1 LNLFFQVL
9 EAYIQIIKKDDTF
22 IISNKIIENIVS
34 DNITNDTIQMDN
46 LSALTA
52 ILEKDNVIYLFY
64 ADLKTKMF
72 YLINP
77 LNLEQQN
84 SFQLEFYENW
94 AKFSRSNLHFTEKWK
109 INSFKFNSK
118 HKLITESDIP
128 ILTCFERLQCQQ
140 KQCKLDIHS
149 FSMKRRLVLM
159 KIEDYGKG
167 NNMGRKKNFD
177 LIYY

>member
-1 LNLFFQVL
+1 MNLFFQVL

-77 LNLEQQN
+77 LNNKIL
-84 SFQLEFYENW
+84 
-94 AKFSRSNLHFTEKWK
+94 FS
-109 INSFKFNSK
+109 
-118 HKLITESDIP
+118 
-128 ILTCFERLQCQQ
+128 
-140 KQCKLDIHS
+140 
-149 FSMKRRLVLM
+149 
-159 KIEDYGKG
+159 
-167 NNMGRKKNFD
+167 
-177 LIYY
+177 